1 MSVESGVCISCDGS
15 ICSENRLRNG
25 TRCLTPEREQ
35 TCHVSASCS
44 KDDARG
50 HMAGWRRIWCNLK
63 LQWKKGAT
71 LIRLK
76 KAEVKSAYE
85 RGRWGSCAKRN
96 CSCFRT
102 WGCLEE
108 KPLSL
113 FSCSR
118 YRRTK
123 YTFDLNQ
130 TWRSRLESNKSGLGG
145 WSTSLGQC
153 CHTNPHQ
160 APGGPAAGV
169 FICPKNIIFSCCSF
183 LIFSC

>member
-102 WGCLEE
+102 WGCMRRSLCPSS
-108 KPLSL
+108 KLLTLS
-113 FSCSR
+113 S
-118 YRRTK
+118 
-123 YTFDLNQ
+123 NQ
-130 TWRSRLESNKSGLGG
+130 IHIWLESNMAQPAWIKQKWFGGLKYFSWPVLPYKSSPGTRWASCRGLYL
-145 WSTSLGQC
+145 SQK
-153 CHTNPHQ
+153 HN
-160 APGGPAAGV
+160 
-169 FICPKNIIFSCCSF
+169 F
-183 LIFSC
+183 